1 MLHNMINVYL
11 HQKFI
16 SLEKFLSVS
25 ETKQDVLYD
34 MISNTVLEEAANTI
48 R

>member
-1 MLHNMINVYL
+1 MINAYL

-34 MISNTVLEEAANTI
+34 MKSNMVLEEAANTV